1 VKATIKVTKD
11 SVAKVLASVRTIAGS
26 QVLVGVPASD
36 AMRSDSPVD
45 NATLGYIHEFGAPGA
60 NIPARPFL
68 VPGVSDAMP
77 HVIPRLR
84 AAAKLATEG
93 DSTAVGSGMHEAGLI
108 AVNAVR
114 AKIASG
120 PFAPLKPSTVAARAR
135 RGRTGEMK
143 PLIDTG
149 KLLAAI
155 TYVIRRAK

>member
-1 VKATIKVTKD
+1 MKATIKVTKD

-93 DSTAVGSGMHEAGLI
+93 NAAAVGSGMHEAGLV

-114 AKIASG
+114 SKITAG
-120 PFAPLKPSTVAARAR
+120 QFAPLAESTIAARRR